1 MITNIIFCS
10 LQSNVHKQYSPE
22 EEGVRKAYFIEAER
36 SIQRQNRRP
45 LGYKAAHNKFSDMV
59 IY

>member
-1 MITNIIFCS
+1 MIFCS